1 MGLGE
6 AIPAVGERAASFA
19 LFSETLDA
27 EWIAQALRATG
38 TATIRR
44 ERVPEHPG
52 AAASTCTSARVEC
65 RHPQ

>member
-6 AIPAVGERAASFA
+6 AILAVGAGERAASFA

-27 EWIAQALRATG
+27 EWITRALQATG

-44 ERVPEHPG
+44 RKLGSYVNFPG
-52 AAASTCTSARVEC
+52 LSRLRASDVT
-65 RHPQ
+65 